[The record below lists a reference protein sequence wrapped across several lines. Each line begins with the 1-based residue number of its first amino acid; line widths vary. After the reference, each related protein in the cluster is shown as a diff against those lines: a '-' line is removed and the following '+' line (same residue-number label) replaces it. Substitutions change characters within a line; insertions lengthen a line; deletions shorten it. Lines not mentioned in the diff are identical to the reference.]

1 MSNDARIT
9 RLKQL
14 MQSMGLKQA
23 AFAERI
29 GVDASNFSKHLNG
42 KLPLSENL
50 YNKIV
55 VAVGASKEWLM
66 SGEGDMWKTLPAVNQ
81 LPTVTVPAEVISQA

>member
-1 MSNDARIT
+1 MSSDAGISRI
-9 RLKQL
+9 KQL
-14 MQSMGLKQA
+14 MSSMGMKQA

-29 GVDASNFSKHLNG
+29 GIDASNFSKHLNG

-55 VAVGASKEWLM
+55 VSVGADRKS
-66 SGEGDMWKTLPAVNQ
+66 V
-81 LPTVTVPAEVISQA
+81 V